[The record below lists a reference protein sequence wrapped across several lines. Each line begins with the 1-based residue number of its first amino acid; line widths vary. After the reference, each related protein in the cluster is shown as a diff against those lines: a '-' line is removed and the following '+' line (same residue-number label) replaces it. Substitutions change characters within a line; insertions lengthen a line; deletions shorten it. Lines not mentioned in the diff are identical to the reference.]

1 MSRAIADTTIVTPSD
16 ALRHHAESRARLARH
31 CPPEAPH
38 AKPGEEIEV
47 RRPNGEFESFDAARG
62 RARAREHAE
71 RRRERRLTIGRAGER
86 TKDVKRF
93 CEEAHR
99 AVKRLR
105 DAAEASSAARE
116 ASARTKKAGKGR
128 KRRTAIEEDDIEMET
143 HRAVTLER
151 AIESLMPS
159 VPSVEEDAGRARNHR
174 GTGAKNHQLTFQE
187 EAQKAEKARLM
198 TKHLSEQTA
207 MAPLA
212 SMREVELEHKQ
223 LEARDYK
230 RALLRKEVDVTQVM
244 WKARE
249 LFDCEVGGVRHDAA
263 ATPTGEEAMIWI
275 ELYHPVKQGYL
286 LMDVIVRGST
296 PLAAFKDMIYCLRDV
311 QAAREGHPPSKN
323 GFLFIEGVFYND
335 MRTPG
340 ATDYSE
346 HLIEF
351 QKKNALMAPGAPV
364 KMNNEGKGFTARDM
378 EGVKFSQVP
387 LTIGRPY
394 VMTHQG
400 KCEHKWRVRDVRMP
414 HSDDETRNE
423 MFPLVIR
430 EGRVYR
436 RGCSVCGV
444 FDSSHVTY
452 GDKLAAE
459 SPSFFCKLCFDA
471 VHCDVDGKLMYNDF
485 EDYQYDHE

>member
-1 MSRAIADTTIVTPSD
+1 M
-16 ALRHHAESRARLARH
+16 ES
-31 CPPEAPH
+31 
-38 AKPGEEIEV
+38 
-47 RRPNGEFESFDAARG
+47 
-62 RARAREHAE
+62 
-71 RRRERRLTIGRAGER
+71 
-86 TKDVKRF
+86 
-93 CEEAHR
+93 
-99 AVKRLR
+99 
-105 DAAEASSAARE
+105 
-116 ASARTKKAGKGR
+116 
-128 KRRTAIEEDDIEMET
+128 

-159 VPSVEEDAGRARNHR
+159 VPSVAEDAGRSRNHR

-212 SMREVELEHKQ
+212 SKREVELEHKQ
-223 LEARDYK
+223 LEAKDYK
-230 RALLRKEVDVTQVM
+230 RALLRKEVDVTKVM

-249 LFDCEVGGVRHDAA
+249 LFDCEVGDAHAERARARGGGARSRMEDDAA
-263 ATPTGEEAMIWI
+263 AAATGNEAMIWI

-340 ATDYSE
+340 AIDYSE

-351 QKKNALMAPGAPV
+351 QKRNALMAPGAPV

-378 EGVKFSQVP
+378 DGVKFSDVP

-400 KCEHKWRVRDVRMP
+400 KCEHKWRVRDVRAP

-423 MFPLVIR
+423 MYPLVIR

-471 VHCDVDGKLMYNDF
+471 VHCDENGKLMYNDF